1 MGQTKSTPENN
12 IGEEIKSK
20 KICIDGICLDR
31 RLLEDILIATNN
43 SVELSSKTPYVKDVN
58 KTGSCNKGYGGKI
71 IYSNPEGRGGL
82 SGCNKCNAGFYKDD
96 VSNTDCKICPTG
108 YYCPDRGDGIY
119 DQSIHCKD
127 GCSCSEG
134 EGNTEEICPE
144 EEGKSNT
151 IGQRGGR
158 AVVPSESFE
167 PRRQIKTGLIGV

>member
-43 SVELSSKTPYVKDVN
+43 SIELSSKTPYVKDAN

-82 SGCNKCNAGFYKDD
+82 SGCTPCIPGFYKDD

-119 DQSIHCKD
+119 DQRILCGD
-127 GCSCSEG
+127 ECSCKEEG
-134 EGNTEEICPE
+134 KYECEQE

-151 IGQRGGR
+151 IGPKTADVQL
-158 AVVPSESFE
+158 ESFE
-167 PRRQIKTGLIGV
+167 HRRQIKTGLIGV